1 MTVGSVCSGIEAASV
16 AWGGQ
21 GADFNWFSEIAPFQA
36 RFLEY
41 KYPQVPNVGDL
52 CSIPQKIANG
62 EILPSDIVCG
72 GTPCQAFSLTG
83 HKRGLEDDRGM
94 LTLKFIE
101 VADANDEALGRPSI
115 VFWENVEGVLK
126 DKTNAFGCFIS
137 GLSGCE

>member
-21 GADFNWFSEIAPFQA
+21 GATFNWFSEIAPFQA
-36 RFLEY
+36 RFLAY

-72 GTPCQAFSLTG
+72 GGCADVRLRVYG
-83 HKRGLEDDRGM
+83 RG
-94 LTLKFIE
+94 
-101 VADANDEALGRPSI
+101 VY
-115 VFWENVEGVLK
+115 
-126 DKTNAFGCFIS
+126 CS
-137 GLSGCE
+137 GDL